1 MKSISL
7 LSLQNVVQIIVFHFK
22 ERFSIFNCKLGQN
35 GNTAEYVSMFTDV
48 MPKSA
53 EEATPLLETF
63 VDRFMMCSHTL
74 LHQQSFL
81 GVCEASRAFDL
92 FR

>member
-1 MKSISL
+1 
-7 LSLQNVVQIIVFHFK
+7 
-22 ERFSIFNCKLGQN
+22 
-35 GNTAEYVSMFTDV
+35 